1 MNDAWDTTVPVLQ
14 YPRTYKKIYDDI
26 YNKQRKSFTS
36 WVDKIS
42 EQFKKDLDWWVSP
55 VPSRNINISNLFN
68 YICIL
73 ESLKILDRKKKFPKK
88 IIVSSYQLKK
98 IIIQNFKKQNFQVIR
113 NKKP

>member
-55 VPSRNINISNLFN
+55 VPSRNTNISNFQLFSTIQLIILTLRILFN
-68 YICIL
+68 NCIHL
-73 ESLKILDRKKKFPKK
+73 
-88 IIVSSYQLKK
+88 
-98 IIIQNFKKQNFQVIR
+98 
-113 NKKP
+113 